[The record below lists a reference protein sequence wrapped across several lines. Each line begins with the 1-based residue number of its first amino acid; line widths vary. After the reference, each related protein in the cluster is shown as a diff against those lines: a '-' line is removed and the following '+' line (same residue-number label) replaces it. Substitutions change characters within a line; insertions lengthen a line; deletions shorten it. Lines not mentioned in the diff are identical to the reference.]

1 MTNETTISTAKPIYF
16 IGGNKGGVGKSLVT
30 IATLDYLQQQNKKVF
45 LIESDTTNP
54 DVWKAYKDI
63 TQNSCISL
71 DDADGWITLVNLCD
85 ANKDSIIVVNSA
97 ARNNMGVSAYGQI
110 LNNTLAELNRT
121 LVTCW
126 VINRQMDSIQ
136 LLKEYIDSV
145 QDSIIH
151 VIRNAYF
158 GEEKKFE
165 LYNGSKIRTAIEE
178 KGGKSVTFPD
188 LADRVSDDIFSK
200 RISIEKAAKELPI
213 GNRAELT
220 RWRSEVKKVFDNIIV

>member
-85 ANKDSIIVVNSA
+85 ANKDSIVVVNSA
-97 ARNNMGVSAYGQI
+97 ARNNMGVSAYGQK
-110 LNNTLAELNRT
+110 LNSTVPLSHA
-121 LVTCW
+121 
-126 VINRQMDSIQ
+126 
-136 LLKEYIDSV
+136 
-145 QDSIIH
+145 
-151 VIRNAYF
+151 
-158 GEEKKFE
+158 G
-165 LYNGSKIRTAIEE
+165 
-178 KGGKSVTFPD
+178 
-188 LADRVSDDIFSK
+188 
-200 RISIEKAAKELPI
+200 
-213 GNRAELT
+213 
-220 RWRSEVKKVFDNIIV
+220 